1 MGWLDSLIGGLA
13 KGAGESIGKAL
24 GKATD
29 YIQGRSERRRN
40 DIDTL
45 KRKIDDLEKQPSTS
59 VNVKLMSGYLKRL
72 RELEENAANAA

>member
-13 KGAGESIGKAL
+13 KGAGESIGKFL
-24 GKATD
+24 GKGAD

-45 KRKIDDLEKQPSTS
+45 KRKIDELEKQPSTP
-59 VNVKLMSGYLKRL
+59 VNVKLMAGYLKRL